1 MACSCTPP
9 GPPRTRAEHPAP
21 PLASPSDTW
30 LGPTCSSP
38 WSPADDVSAFL
49 DVGAYSLER
58 MSACIGRDQAA
69 ASMVTGAGL
78 RRIAQRRTAEDFV
91 AGEHFVLEK

>member
-1 MACSCTPP
+1 
-9 GPPRTRAEHPAP
+9 
-21 PLASPSDTW
+21 
-30 LGPTCSSP
+30 
-38 WSPADDVSAFL
+38 VSAFL